1 MTDTAIR
8 TTARRKRVNTTRMIA
23 RVSLYAVLI
32 LWAVF
37 MLMPFAW
44 MILTSLKTQKEAM
57 ALPIQWF
64 PSVPQWGNYTKVLTQ
79 YNFFLYYKNTTFTT
93 LVIVVAQ
100 LLTCSMA
107 GYVFARLEF
116 PGKNIIFLLMLSVMM
131 VPTQMIMIPR
141 YVITMEMG
149 LLNNLWGIIVSNIPS
164 IYGTF
169 FLRQNFQSLPR
180 ELDESAM
187 LDGCSYFRIFWSILL
202 PLVSNGLIS
211 YAVLSLMWAW
221 NDFLW
226 PLLVISSSR
235 NYVLSIAIANLQGEY
250 NTDYPLMMTA
260 GTIAMLPIL
269 VVFIAAQNRLMDGIA
284 ISGLK
289 G

>member
-1 MTDTAIR
+1 MTATAIR
-8 TTARRKRVNTTRMIA
+8 TPRRKQVTTTKVIA
-23 RVSLYAVLI
+23 RTVLYLVLI

-44 MILTSLKTQKEAM
+44 MILTSIKTQKEAM
-57 ALPIQWF
+57 SIPIKWF
-64 PSVPQWGNYTKVLTQ
+64 PEVAHWENYGKVLTQ
-79 YNFFLYYKNTTFTT
+79 YNFGLYYKNTAFTT
-93 LVIVVAQ
+93 IVIIGAQ
-100 LLTCSMA
+100 IVTCSMA
-107 GYVFARLEF
+107 AYVFARLEF
-116 PGKNIIFLLMLSVMM
+116 PGKNVIFLLMLAVMM
-131 VPTQMIMIPR
+131 VPAQMIMIPR
-141 YVITMEMG
+141 YVITMKMG
-149 LLNNLWGIIVSNIPS
+149 LLNNLWGIIISNIPS

-180 ELDESAM
+180 DLDESAM
-187 LDGCSYFRIFWSILL
+187 LDGCGYFRTFWTILL

-269 VVFIAAQNRLMDGIA
+269 VVFIFAQNRLMEGIA

-289 G
+289 T

>member
-1 MTDTAIR
+1 MTNTAIPS
-8 TTARRKRVNTTRMIA
+8 TARRERVKTSKALA
-23 RVSLYAVLI
+23 RFSLYAVLI

-57 ALPIQWF
+57 ALPIQWL
-64 PSVPQWGNYTKVLTQ
+64 PSVPQFVNYSKVLTQ
-79 YNFFLYYKNTTFTT
+79 YNFLLYYKNTSFTT
-93 LVIVVAQ
+93 IVIILAQ
-100 LLTCSMA
+100 LLICSMA

-116 PGKNIIFLLMLSVMM
+116 PGKNFIFLAMLTVMM

-141 YVITMEMG
+141 YVITTKMG

-169 FLRQNFQSLPR
+169 FLRQNFQSLPKD
-180 ELDESAM
+180 LDESAM
-187 LDGCSYFRIFWSILL
+187 LDGCGYFRIFWTILL
-202 PLVSNGLIS
+202 PLVSNGIIS

-269 VVFIAAQNRLMDGIA
+269 VVFITAQNRLMDGIA

-289 G
+289 S

>member
-8 TTARRKRVNTTRMIA
+8 TTAHRKRVNTTRSIA
-23 RVSLYAVLI
+23 RVCLYTVLI

-44 MILTSLKTQKEAM
+44 MILTSLKTQREAM

-93 LVIVVAQ
+93 LVIIVAQ

-107 GYVFARLEF
+107 GYVFARLNF

-141 YVITMEMG
+141 YVITMKMG

-169 FLRQNFQSLPR
+169 FLRQNFQSLPKD
-180 ELDESAM
+180 LDESAM
-187 LDGCSYFRIFWSILL
+187 LDGCGYFRIFWSILL

-269 VVFIAAQNRLMDGIA
+269 VVFVTAQNRLMDGIA

-289 G
+289 S

>member
-1 MTDTAIR
+1 MTNTVIP
-8 TTARRKRVNTTRMIA
+8 TTARRNRADTTRIIA
-23 RVSLYAVLI
+23 RFCLYAVLI

-57 ALPIQWF
+57 ALPIQWL
-64 PSVPQWGNYTKVLTQ
+64 PSVPQFQNYSKVLTQ
-79 YNFFLYYKNTTFTT
+79 YNFLLYYKNTTFTT
-93 LVIVVAQ
+93 VVIIAAQ
-100 LLTCSMA
+100 LLICSMA

-116 PGKNIIFLLMLSVMM
+116 PGKNFIFLAMLTVMM

-169 FLRQNFQSLPR
+169 FLRQNFQSLPKD
-180 ELDESAM
+180 LDESAM
-187 LDGCSYFRIFWSILL
+187 LDGCGYFRIFWTILL
-202 PLVSNGLIS
+202 PLVSNGIIS

-269 VVFIAAQNRLMDGIA
+269 VVFIIAQNRLMDGIA

-289 G
+289 S

>member
-8 TTARRKRVNTTRMIA
+8 RPRRAHVSPSRALART
-23 RVSLYAVLI
+23 SLYAVLI
-32 LWAVF
+32 VWAVF

-57 ALPIQWF
+57 SIPIKWLPD
-64 PSVPQWGNYTKVLTQ
+64 VPQWGNYGKVLTQ
-79 YNFFLYYKNTTFTT
+79 YNFGTYYLNTAFTT
-93 LVIVVAQ
+93 LMIIGAQ
-100 LLTCSMA
+100 IITCSMA

-116 PGKNIIFLLMLSVMM
+116 PGKNAIFLLMLSVMM

-141 YVITMEMG
+141 YVITMKAG
-149 LLNNLWGIIVSNIPS
+149 LLNTLWGVILSNIPS

-180 ELDESAM
+180 DLDESAM
-187 LDGCSYFRIFWSILL
+187 LDGCGYFRTFWTILL
-202 PLVSNGLIS
+202 PLVRNGLIS

-235 NYVLSIAIANLQGEY
+235 KYVLSIAIANLQGEY

-269 VVFIAAQNRLMDGIA
+269 LVFITAQNRLMEGIA

-289 G
+289 T